1 MLMIDVESQIYTKVA
16 TALLAY
22 NADIQVV
29 SRTIYEPSS
38 YPCVCIEQTDGYSVL
53 QTRDTASN
61 ENHITVT
68 YTVNVYSRKEN
79 TSKSEAK
86 AIMAIVD
93 DTLIGLGFTLLGCV
107 PVVTDEAQ
115 KYRLTARYSAVVGKD
130 ETIYRS

>member
-1 MLMIDVESQIYTKVA
+1 MIDVENQVYTKCA

-22 NADIQVV
+22 NNAIQVV

-38 YPCVCIEQTDGYSVL
+38 YPCVSIEQTDSYSVL
-53 QTRDTASN
+53 QTRDNASN
-61 ENHITVT
+61 ENHATVT

-93 DTLIGLGFTLLGCV
+93 DTMIGLGFTLLGCV
-107 PVVTDEAQ
+107 PVATDEAQ
-115 KYRLTARYSAVVGKD
+115 KYRLTARYSAVVGTD

>member
-1 MLMIDVESQIYTKVA
+1 MIDVESQIYTKVA

-61 ENHITVT
+61 ENHINVT

-79 TSKSEAK
+79 ISKSEAK

-115 KYRLTARYSAVVGKD
+115 KYRLTARYSAVIGTD

>member
-1 MLMIDVESQIYTKVA
+1 MLMIDVESQVYTKVA
-16 TALLAY
+16 TALLASY
-22 NADIQVV
+22 PGMLVV

-38 YPCVCIEQTDGYSVL
+38 YPCVCIEQTDSYSVL

-68 YTVNVYSRKEN
+68 YTVNVYSRQEN

-86 AIMAIVD
+86 TIMAIVD
-93 DTLIGLGFTLLGCV
+93 DAMNSLGFTLLGCV

-115 KYRLTARYSAVVGKD
+115 KYRLTARFSAVVGTD